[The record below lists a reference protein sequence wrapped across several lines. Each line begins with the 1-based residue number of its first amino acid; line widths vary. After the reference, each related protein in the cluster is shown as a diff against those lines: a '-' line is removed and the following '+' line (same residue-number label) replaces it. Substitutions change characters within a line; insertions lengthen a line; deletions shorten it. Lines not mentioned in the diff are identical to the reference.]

1 MSIPLTEDTTESKK
15 REKKTAV
22 IFSRITAWREVRRYK
37 MCSSSSRT
45 ATLKDFGAF
54 FQVQV
59 LHFYCAVFEIESQQR
74 KEMHCSQESRVAV
87 GAFIYNFFLE
97 DTVKVIS
104 SHWLCVI
111 TFPIDDY
118 CRPVKI
124 VETKRATLS
133 INTVRMNSEQ

>member
-1 MSIPLTEDTTESKK
+1 
-15 REKKTAV
+15 
-22 IFSRITAWREVRRYK
+22 
-37 MCSSSSRT
+37 
-45 ATLKDFGAF
+45 
-54 FQVQV
+54 
-59 LHFYCAVFEIESQQR
+59 
-74 KEMHCSQESRVAV
+74 MHCSQESRVAV